1 MKDREVGL
9 CNICRDKYTQHYV
22 EIDEN
27 SYIYVCAECIEKAQE
42 NFIWICLTCGKSFI
56 KPKQLV
62 INRIKDLEL
71 KKAYM
76 LCEDMLVIQGI
87 DVCISCSPERML
99 DFAEMHETV
108 MEC

>member
-1 MKDREVGL
+1 MKDEYEK
-9 CNICRDKYTQHYV
+9 CSICKDKYTLQHV
-22 EIDEN
+22 DIDQGTVV
-27 SYIYVCAECIEKAQE
+27 YVCSECLEKAQD
-42 NFIWICLTCGKSFI
+42 NFIWLCLTCGKPYI

-76 LCEDMLVIQGI
+76 LCEDLLTIQGI
-87 DVCISCSPERML
+87 DVCISCSPERLL
-99 DFAEMHETV
+99 DYAEMHETV